1 MSFLCRSKRLLCV
14 HSAHC
19 APSPFPSLSI
29 TARLL
34 LLSTQHS
41 TAETRIRS
49 RQVDGHR
56 TVTNRRSCQRTF
68 WLFPSAARLGVAMR
82 IRLMLVAPPATP
94 HDASTAP
101 HRQHKRTAVESHGT
115 TIAALLVAV
124 VAVGCDCGPIAAVV
138 ADSSSSSSSSTGVT
152 SPSNSTLLVNDGAES
167 LTSRL
172 PVSVPAAIG
181 IVCACIVTLC
191 LCLALCA
198 RSQMRVTRTAKSRG
212 KGTTGGGSSAIQ
224 AKIDAARR
232 GWRKSDGGDPAIAG
246 GVVFSGGA
254 RSSQNQWEVQLH
266 AMSVL
271 AGGSMGGLGACRYPH
286 FGSEDFVDEPWATAA
301 NIESLRVSG
310 CILDVVLTTRES
322 MALSA
327 LSGLIPLGILIAL
340 PFHEMLLKELQLSD
354 WYGPIL
360 AVEFDRCVTIAS
372 AALAVH
378 VGAVLL
384 ARRVYKYDRGPSI
397 AAEKEAAR
405 LKKLQA
411 EAQRMA
417 AVLPSAHATPTGAA
431 AAPSPFTMH
440 TFMRSP
446 THPPSATFA
455 ATKGAGGAE
464 TSAGPA
470 ADPAAVPGR
479 DPSVWPLA
487 IFCACT
493 LLSYALLGF
502 QAYNSF
508 DESLGRRYEVTATPR
523 LVWPESAGRG
533 PFITFILCLI
543 VGCVAIVPIA
553 FSLKLLALFL
563 PRRVHP
569 HLLRKAE

>member
-1 MSFLCRSKRLLCV
+1 
-14 HSAHC
+14 
-19 APSPFPSLSI
+19 
-29 TARLL
+29 
-34 LLSTQHS
+34 
-41 TAETRIRS
+41 
-49 RQVDGHR
+49 
-56 TVTNRRSCQRTF
+56 
-68 WLFPSAARLGVAMR
+68 MR
-82 IRLMLVAPPATP
+82 IRRMRVAPPSTP
-94 HDASTAP
+94 HDATTASR
-101 HRQHKRTAVESHGT
+101 RQHKHAAAESHGT
-115 TIAALLVAV
+115 TIAALLWAV
-124 VAVGCDCGPIAAVV
+124 VAIGCACGPIVAAA
-138 ADSSSSSSSSTGVT
+138 ADSSSSTGVT
-152 SPSNSTLLVNDGAES
+152 APSNSTLLVDDGAES

-181 IVCACIVTLC
+181 IVCACIVALC
-191 LCLALCA
+191 LCLAMCA

-212 KGTTGGGSSAIQ
+212 KGTTGSGASAIQ
-224 AKIDAARR
+224 AKLDAARR
-232 GWRKSDGGDPAIAG
+232 GWRKSDGGDPAMG

-301 NIESLRVSG
+301 NVESLRVSG
-310 CILDVVLTTRES
+310 CILDVVLTARES

-327 LSGLIPLGILIAL
+327 LSGLIPLGILIVL
-340 PFHEMLLKELQLSD
+340 PFHKMLLKELQLSD

-405 LKKLQA
+405 LQKLQA

-446 THPPSATFA
+446 THPPSATFT
-455 ATKGAGGAE
+455 ATKGGGGAE
-464 TSAGPA
+464 ATGGQAAGA
-470 ADPAAVPGR
+470 SDPAAVLGR

-487 IFCACT
+487 IFCACA

-533 PFITFILCLI
+533 PFITFVLSLI